1 MPTLTKLSRPTSTP
15 SQSEPR
21 AEAPFTLIDQYAM
34 DRVAYRVGCLCKAFS
49 LNEQDAEDASQEMLT
64 ALVIAS
70 PRFNPA
76 KSKAHTF
83 ACRVLDL
90 TYMALARKARSRIV
104 RPAQSPLAFEVV
116 FGKSNP
122 DNLVDHAAG
131 SPSRDVGLRIDLE
144 EALAPLERRERLVA
158 EDLKHFG
165 SVSDVAREQALA
177 RGSVY
182 RSVDAIRE
190 RLIESGIDE

>member
-1 MPTLTKLSRPTSTP
+1 MLTLTKPSRPTSTS
-15 SQSEPR
+15 SQSEPC
-21 AEAPFTLIDQYAM
+21 AEAAFTLIDQYAM
-34 DRVAYRVGCLCKAFS
+34 DRIAYRVRCLCKAFS

-64 ALVIAS
+64 ALVVAS

-76 KSKAHTF
+76 KSAARTF
-83 ACRVLDL
+83 VCRVLDL
-90 TYMALARKARSRIV
+90 TYMAIARKAGSRIG

-116 FGKSNP
+116 FGKPCP
-122 DNLVDHAAG
+122 DQLVDHAA
-131 SPSRDVGLRIDLE
+131 SVPSRDVGLRIDLE
-144 EALAPLERRERLVA
+144 AALAPLERRERLVA

>member
-1 MPTLTKLSRPTSTP
+1 
-15 SQSEPR
+15 
-21 AEAPFTLIDQYAM
+21 M
-34 DRVAYRVGCLCKAFS
+34 DRIAYRVGCLCKAFS

-64 ALVIAS
+64 ELVVAS

-76 KSKAHTF
+76 KSGARTF
-83 ACRVLDL
+83 VCRVLDL

-116 FGKSNP
+116 YGKSNP
-122 DNLVDHAAG
+122 DQLVDHAA
-131 SPSRDVGLRIDLE
+131 SVPSRDVGLRIDLE